1 MTDEQRQRIVSQL
14 NGRSQVDAFEAAK
27 AVWEDSDERLE
38 RPLILTL
45 KKGADRLIVL
55 PQPSQCRW

>member
-1 MTDEQRQRIVSQL
+1 M
-14 NGRSQVDAFEAAK
+14 DAFEAAK

-45 KKGADRLIVL
+45 KNG
-55 PQPSQCRW
+55 PQTL